1 MLYLFVCKV
10 GRNQWAVVL
19 SIDEGNAPLTSRRQS
34 SIVIIVVSLWHSSS
48 LLTSPNGRFSSTKL
62 IGSQFQI
69 SAYLMWMNSL
79 GLFFEDWNSTI
90 NLPSWVILLLSQT
103 LSSLNT
109 DGGRNETNEGN
120 NQEASRG
127 SNDVVKDEWVGSLF
141 RSGAHIFLAGFV
153 AHIEHGP

>member
-1 MLYLFVCKV
+1 MLYLLVCKV

-127 SNDVVKDEWVGSLF
+127 SNDVVKDEWAGSPF